1 MRRKDR
7 AVTEKEAIEILIKGE
22 HGILSMCT
30 PENEGYGIP
39 LNYVLDNHQI
49 YFHSAAAGSKL
60 DYLRTNNKVS
70 FCVVGNTT
78 VIPSDFGT
86 LYESAIVSGTTS
98 EVDGN
103 EKRDALIKIIEK
115 YSTDFI
121 IEGNEYIDKLYDR
134 VCVIKLSIQSI
145 TGKAKRQ

>member
-39 LNYVLDNHQI
+39 LNYVLENHQI

-78 VIPSDFGT
+78 VVELFEELEQAGKCIPELGGKNVTKRFILKNAQWQCMPLGLKD
-86 LYESAIVSGTTS
+86 AITTPLFS
-98 EVDGN
+98 FHSSLN
-103 EKRDALIKIIEK
+103 TR
-115 YSTDFI
+115 
-121 IEGNEYIDKLYDR
+121 
-134 VCVIKLSIQSI
+134 
-145 TGKAKRQ
+145 

>member
-1 MRRKDR
+1 MTQTTPQTTDVLVIGAGLTGLTTAYYLQKDQKNFI
-7 AVTEKEAIEILIKGE
+7 VLEKQSRVGGVIHSTREKGF
-22 HGILSMCT
+22 LF
-30 PENEGYGIP
+30 ENGPNTG
-39 LNYVLDNHQI
+39 
-49 YFHSAAAGSKL
+49 
-60 DYLRTNNKVS
+60 
-70 FCVVGNTT
+70 VVGNTT

-121 IEGNEYIDKLYDR
+121 IGGNEYIDKLYDR

>member
-121 IEGNEYIDKLYDR
+121 QEGNEYIDKLYDR

-145 TGKAKRQ
+145 TGKAKR

>member
-98 EVDGN
+98 EVTGD
-103 EKRDALIKIIEK
+103 EKREALKKIIEK
-115 YSTDFI
+115 
-121 IEGNEYIDKLYDR
+121 EREAYIAA
-134 VCVIKLSIQSI
+134 
-145 TGKAKRQ
+145 AKKDGIW